1 MKKITIDINLYD
13 FNELGKEAQELS
25 ILEHGC
31 FYVDVYGEE
40 LSREDVVD
48 SILTNEYLFYE
59 SGKLAHTL
67 NYVGDHPR
75 SGESV
80 YIKNGVEYII

>member
-1 MKKITIDINLYD
+1 MKKINIDINLYD
-13 FNELGKEAQELS
+13 FNELEEEAQELA
-25 ILEHGC
+25 ILEHGY
-31 FYVDVYGEE
+31 FYIDVYGEE
-40 LSREDVVD
+40 LNREEIVD
-48 SILTNEYLFYE
+48 SILVNEYLFYE